1 MLMKMM
7 MILTD
12 ADDYHCVDDYEDD
25 DYHLDV
31 DDEDGRG

>member
-12 ADDYHCVDDYEDD
+12 ADDYHGDNDYEDD

-31 DDEDGRG
+31 DDEDDRG